1 MARKKPIVKPYKD
14 EIKEGFVER
23 IFSEDIDEVEL
34 MWHRDGEDREVEV
47 IGETDW
53 MIQIDNELPKVLEGK
68 IHIPEGVYHRVIK
81 GSGDLKIKII
91 K

>member
-1 MARKKPIVKPYKD
+1 MKPYKD

-23 IFSEDIDEVEL
+23 VFSEDIDEIEL

-47 IGETDW
+47 IGKSDW
-53 MIQIDNELPKVLEGK
+53 MIQMDNELPKVLEGK

-81 GSGDLKIKII
+81 GSGDLKIKI
-91 K
+91 KNRLS